1 MSVKQ
6 IMEGVVRYVPTH
18 KDHECVAADLDTG
31 LVAHAAWVR
40 LPCTHVHPC
49 NASRP
54 GALLI

>member
-31 LVAHAAWVR
+31 LVAHAEV
-40 LPCTHVHPC
+40 L
-49 NASRP
+49 NNF
-54 GALLI
+54 LIHTLVNKCFLA